1 MYALNKEKGIKLKM
15 KKVYIGP
22 KQSTIK
28 NNNFFD
34 YSLTLFGSNT
44 ENNISYET
52 FLTFEYWNPDNNLK
66 EITIYNREMEKVNY
80 EAEIMA
86 HDPYLISK
94 CDIPDNLHLICLNDK
109 SLLELLNNKFKVRD
123 LFKNDLPMLKYYNV
137 KGKSFKYN
145 DYKYLS
151 DTLVIQLPIG
161 SGGSKTFI
169 CNKSNYNMVE
179 NSLIK
184 DETYSIS
191 AYIENNIPY
200 NIHCLIGKEQIEIL
214 PPSQQKLEI
223 IDKIEY
229 IGSTYNI
236 SLDDNNRNKLN
247 NYCKIICNKLKQ
259 MGYLGIL
266 GIDFI
271 YANNNFYFIEINPR
285 FQGSTQQ
292 LDKILKDNNLPS
304 IFEYNYNFFKNI
316 NMPSLKNI
324 KVE

>member
-1 MYALNKEKGIKLKM
+1 M
-15 KKVYIGP
+15 KKIYIGP

-66 EITIYNREMEKVNY
+66 EVTIYNNEMKRINY

-94 CDIPDNLHLICLNDK
+94 CSIPKNLHLVCLNDK
-109 SLLELLNNKFKVRD
+109 SLLELLNNKFKVRE
-123 LFKNDLPMLKYYNV
+123 LFQNEIPMLKYYYV
-137 KGKSFKYN
+137 KGGDFKYKN
-145 DYKYLS
+145 FKHLG

-169 CNKSNYNMVE
+169 CNKENYSMLE
-179 NSLIK
+179 NTLIK
-184 DETYSIS
+184 DKTYSIS
-191 AYIENNIPY
+191 TYIKNNTPY
-200 NIHCLIGKEQIEIL
+200 NIHCLIGKDQIEVL
-214 PPSQQKLEI
+214 PPSQQNLEI

-236 SLDDNNRNKLN
+236 SLDDNNKNKLN
-247 NYCKIICNKLKQ
+247 DYCKIICKKLQ
-259 MGYLGIL
+259 HMGYLGVL

-271 YANNNFYFIEINPR
+271 YINNNFYFIEINPR

-292 LDKILKDNNLPS
+292 VDEILTLNNLPS
-304 IFEYNYNFFKNI
+304 IFEYNYNLFKGI
-316 NMPSLKNI
+316 HMPTTKNI